1 LLDYDC
7 IVALMPAG
15 IVVRGMCPHLRSKWV
30 DPAVV
35 VVDKLMRYAIPIIG
49 GHHGGNEIAEMLK
62 GLGLV
67 PIITT
72 AMEFEEGLSVG
83 VGCRKGVTAEQILYA
98 IKSALAEVGAKIED
112 IRVIATAEI
121 KKDERG
127 LIEAVDRIKKPLMFV
142 SSSDINRM
150 ETTSPSKAEKIGL
163 KSVAEACALYYSK
176 EKRLILPKKVYGGV
190 TVAIAV

>member
-1 LLDYDC
+1 
-7 IVALMPAG
+7 MPAG

-83 VGCRKGVTAEQILYA
+83 VGCRRGVTAEQILYA

-112 IRVIATAEI
+112 VRVIATAEI
-121 KKDERG
+121 KKDEKG
-127 LIEAVDRIKKPLMFV
+127 LIEAADRIKKPLMFV
-142 SSSDINRM
+142 SKSDINRM
-150 ETTSPSKAEKIGL
+150 ETASPSKAEKIGL